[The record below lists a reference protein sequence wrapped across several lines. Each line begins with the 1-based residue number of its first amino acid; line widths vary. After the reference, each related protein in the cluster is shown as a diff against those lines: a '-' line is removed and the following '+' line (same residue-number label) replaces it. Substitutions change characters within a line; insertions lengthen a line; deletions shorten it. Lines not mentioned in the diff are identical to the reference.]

1 MKCIALDDEPLA
13 LEILKDFC
21 SRVPF
26 LELEKTFV
34 KASDAAKH
42 LRKFPVDL
50 LFLDILDCRLAK
62 VLDRI

>member
-50 LFLDILDCRLAK
+50 S
-62 VLDRI
+62 